1 MQTRKITYGGLL
13 LAAAV
18 LLPQVFHLIGGPA
31 LGTIFLPMHIPVLLA
46 GFIVGPVGALIVG
59 ILSPICSFIYTGGMM
74 PAIPMLYLM
83 IVELGLYG
91 LAIGLMRQK
100 MPHATWMPLM
110 IGMIVGRIGRGL
122 CFLGLTRVFGMNL
135 PESMGIGVAIVNGLP
150 GIALQLVLIPS
161 LVWVLNSR
169 EWLKNE

>member
-1 MQTRKITYGGLL
+1 MQTKKITYSGLL

-18 LLPQVFHLIGGPA
+18 LLPQVFHLIGGPG

-59 ILSPICSFIYTGGMM
+59 ILSPICSYIYTGGMM

-91 LAIGLMRQK
+91 FSVALIRQK
-100 MPHATWMPLM
+100 MPNSTWTAL
-110 IGMIVGRIGRGL
+110 IGGMIVGRIGRGVS
-122 CFLGLTRVFGMNL
+122 FLALTSLFGMKI
-135 PESMGIGVAIVNGLP
+135 PEAMGIGVAIMSGLP
-150 GIALQLVLIPS
+150 GIALQLVLIPF
-161 LVWVLNSR
+161 LVGILKR
-169 EWLKNE
+169 KEWLKG